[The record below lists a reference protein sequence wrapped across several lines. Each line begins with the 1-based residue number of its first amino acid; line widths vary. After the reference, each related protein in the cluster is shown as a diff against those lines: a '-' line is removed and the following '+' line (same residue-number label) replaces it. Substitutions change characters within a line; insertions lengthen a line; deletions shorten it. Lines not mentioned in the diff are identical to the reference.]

1 MPLIKGTQEGSIMN
15 STYLVKEGNR
25 PEIVFRVT
33 LSPDGKTYMKEYS
46 LVFPKY
52 RTADIPRYDPM
63 AYAEVEAIAKAGDPG
78 HCKFVPEAE

>member
-1 MPLIKGTQEGSIMN
+1 MMN

-25 PEIVFRVT
+25 PEIVFRIT

-52 RTADIPRYDPM
+52 RTADIPRYDPV
-63 AYAEVEAIAKAGDPG
+63 ALAEVQANAKAGDLG
-78 HCKFVPEAE
+78 YCEFIPEAE